1 MRVDVMQHYGFTQPL
16 SHAGYYETQHHQQL
30 MTDIKSAILEGH
42 LIALCGVI
50 GSGKTVTLRRLQ
62 QQLKDDN
69 RVLVSKSLAVEK
81 HRITLGT
88 LITALFYDLST
99 EKPIRIPTQS
109 EKRERELRDL
119 VKKGKRPVVL
129 FVDEAH
135 ALTRHTLTDLKRLLE
150 VVEDGDGKLSIVLAG
165 HPKLGNDLR
174 RPTMEEIGYRTDI
187 FTLDGLAGS
196 QREYLQWL
204 FHVCTA
210 GKIEPEMLLTPEA
223 IDLLVSKLR
232 TPLQMQRH
240 LTLALEVGY
249 QTGEQPISA
258 TMVETVFSHQF
269 DDLEPT
275 LTRHGYQLTDLVQQ
289 FDAKP
294 TEIKALFNNQLDPAR
309 TAALRDR
316 MLRAGLPI

>member
-1 MRVDVMQHYGFTQPL
+1 MRVDVMQHYGFTHPL
-16 SHAGYYETQHHQQL
+16 QHAGYYETPHHRQL
-30 MTDIKSAILEGH
+30 LVDSKHAILDGH

-62 QQLKDDN
+62 HQLKEEK
-69 RVLVSKSLAVEK
+69 RVLVSKSLAVDK
-81 HRITLGT
+81 QRITLGT

-109 EKRERELRDL
+109 EKRERELQEL

-135 ALTRHTLTDLKRLLE
+135 DLTRQTLTDLKRLLE
-150 VVEDGDGKLSIVLAG
+150 VVDDGEGTLSIVLAG
-165 HPKLGNDLR
+165 HPKLGNHLR
-174 RPTMEEIGYRTDI
+174 RPTMEEIGYRTDV
-187 FTLDGLAGS
+187 FTLDGIAGS
-196 QREYLQWL
+196 QRDYLQWL
-204 FHVCTA
+204 LQVCTA
-210 GKIEPEMLLTPEA
+210 EHLAPEMLLTPEA
-223 IDLLVSKLR
+223 IDVLVSKLR

-249 QTGEQPISA
+249 QTGEHPITASLL
-258 TMVETVFSHQF
+258 ETIVSHQF

-275 LTRHGYQLTDLVQQ
+275 LTRHGYHLTDLVQQ

-294 TEIKALFNNQLDPAR
+294 TEIKALFSNQLDPAR
-309 TAALRDR
+309 TAVLRDR
-316 MLRAGLPI
+316 MLRAGLPL

>member
-16 SHAGYYETQHHQQL
+16 SQAGYYETAHHQQL

-50 GSGKTVTLRRLQ
+50 GSGKTVTLRRLH
-62 QQLKDDN
+62 QQLKDEN
-69 RVLVSKSLAVEK
+69 RVLVAKALAVEK

-99 EKPIRIPTQS
+99 EKPLRIPTQS
-109 EKRERELRDL
+109 EKRERALRDL

-135 ALTRHTLTDLKRLLE
+135 DLTRHTLTDLKRLLE
-150 VVEDGDGKLSIVLAG
+150 VVEEGEGTLAIVLAG

-187 FTLDGLAGS
+187 FTLDGIAGS

-204 FHVCTA
+204 LHVCTA
-210 GKIEPEMLLTPEA
+210 GKVTPEMLLTPDA
-223 IDLLVSKLR
+223 IDLLASKLR

-249 QTGEQPISA
+249 LTGEQPISA
-258 TMVETVFSHQF
+258 GMIDTVLSQQF

-275 LTRHGYQLTDLVQQ
+275 LTRHGYHLTDLVQQ

-294 TEIKALFNNQLDPAR
+294 TEIKALFSNQLDPTR

-316 MLRAGLPI
+316 MLRAGLPL

>member
-16 SHAGYYETQHHQQL
+16 SHAGYYETGHHRQL
-30 MTDIKSAILEGH
+30 MTDIKSAILEGY

-129 FVDEAH
+129 FVD
-135 ALTRHTLTDLKRLLE
+135 
-150 VVEDGDGKLSIVLAG
+150 
-165 HPKLGNDLR
+165 
-174 RPTMEEIGYRTDI
+174 
-187 FTLDGLAGS
+187 
-196 QREYLQWL
+196 
-204 FHVCTA
+204 
-210 GKIEPEMLLTPEA
+210 
-223 IDLLVSKLR
+223 
-232 TPLQMQRH
+232 
-240 LTLALEVGY
+240 
-249 QTGEQPISA
+249 
-258 TMVETVFSHQF
+258 
-269 DDLEPT
+269 
-275 LTRHGYQLTDLVQQ
+275 
-289 FDAKP
+289 
-294 TEIKALFNNQLDPAR
+294 
-309 TAALRDR
+309 
-316 MLRAGLPI
+316 